1 METVQKLAVPIAIV
15 VAGALIAAALYFV
28 NSNVSNPGTDTPVAL
43 KDIRGVQSDDHIR
56 GNPNAPIVIVE
67 YSDPECPFC
76 KNYHQTMKQVMDAYG
91 ADGKV
96 AWVYR
101 HFPLDSIHPKARAEA
116 QAMECAFE
124 LGGNDAF
131 WKFTDRLYE
140 TTPSNN
146 GFDLSK
152 LGDVA
157 TFAGVDKTKF
167 EACIASEKH
176 KDRIQR
182 DLDEVVAAGGRGT
195 PHSIILV
202 DGEQVPVEG
211 GQPFDV
217 LKGLI
222 DTILSDQNS

>member
-28 NSNVSNPGTDTPVAL
+28 NGGTNAPGTGPTATL
-43 KDIRGVQSDDHIR
+43 EDIRGVQANDHVR

-76 KNYHQTMKQVMDAYG
+76 KNFHQTMKQVMDAYG
-91 ADGKV
+91 ADGKI

-116 QAMECAFE
+116 QAMECAAE
-124 LGGNDAF
+124 IGGNDAF

-140 TTPSNN
+140 ITPSNN

-152 LGDVA
+152 LSEVA
-157 TFAGVDKTKF
+157 TFAGVDKAKF
-167 EACIASEKH
+167 EACIASDKH
-176 KDRIQR
+176 KDRIQS

-222 DTILSDQNS
+222 DTILSEQ